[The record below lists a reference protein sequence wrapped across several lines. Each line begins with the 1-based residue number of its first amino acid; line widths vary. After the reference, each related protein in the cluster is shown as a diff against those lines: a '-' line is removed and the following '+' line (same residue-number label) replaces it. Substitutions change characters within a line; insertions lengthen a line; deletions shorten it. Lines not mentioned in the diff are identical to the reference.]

1 MTKVPICFLVVDND
15 SNQKEIIENEVL
27 KKLNFFDIFYKFYN
41 TKDFFIENGDKF
53 SFSYEN
59 FLRQI
64 EIDTKGQSIN
74 LIAIDFNLNDNIKGI
89 DIIHILK
96 EKSNK
101 NLKNCHF
108 LIHSASLKTAS
119 SRLVEEINNANA
131 DSIEKLNH
139 IIESKITISSKS
151 NYPSEI
157 VNILKTSIDL
167 KAIIINVL
175 NKLEI
180 TEISYGNDEFDGS
193 KISKIIELIV
203 ADDIKGNKFIVEILN
218 LAISNFGQINE

>member
-74 LIAIDFNLNDNIKGI
+74 LIAIDFNLDDNIKGNCI
-89 DIIHILK
+89 SHDII
-96 EKSNK
+96 
-101 NLKNCHF
+101 
-108 LIHSASLKTAS
+108 
-119 SRLVEEINNANA
+119 
-131 DSIEKLNH
+131 
-139 IIESKITISSKS
+139 
-151 NYPSEI
+151 
-157 VNILKTSIDL
+157 
-167 KAIIINVL
+167 
-175 NKLEI
+175 
-180 TEISYGNDEFDGS
+180 
-193 KISKIIELIV
+193 
-203 ADDIKGNKFIVEILN
+203 
-218 LAISNFGQINE
+218 